1 MVRYKQ
7 ILVIDFSLANW
18 SIDDELLSDTIHRIA
33 DIYLEDKDPL
43 PSRNE
48 ILKVSLLAV
57 QQICGNNW
65 AVGIMSERIWT
76 PAAITRWARTL
87 DVLSFTYF
95 GTFNSMGEQY
105 SNLLEASRQL
115 ALYIWEKIT
124 LVESH
129 SHTEEPPQKL
139 PITQYFYLMLWVAV
153 GGITSQIPI
162 ENPQLLRIAAMSRED
177 RKLLYDR
184 GEMLVYELYGRQ
196 SNSDTNPPMYDTIER
211 TSAT

>member
-1 MVRYKQ
+1 M
-7 ILVIDFSLANW
+7 IDFSLANW

-43 PSRNE
+43 PSRAE
-48 ILKVSLLAV
+48 ILKVSLLTV

-65 AVGIMSERIWT
+65 AVDIMSERIWT

-95 GTFNSMGEQY
+95 GTFNSIGEQ
-105 SNLLEASRQL
+105 SSDLLEASRQL

-124 LVESH
+124 PVESN
-129 SHTEEPPQKL
+129 SHTEPPQKL

-177 RKLLYDR
+177 RKLIYDR

-196 SNSDTNPPMYDTIER
+196 SNSDTNPPMYDTIEG
-211 TSAT
+211 TSAA

>member
-1 MVRYKQ
+1 MVRHKQ

-33 DIYLEDKDPL
+33 DVYLEDKDPL

-124 LVESH
+124 LVESN
-129 SHTEEPPQKL
+129 SHAEEPPQKL

-162 ENPQLLRIAAMSRED
+162 ENPQLLRIAAMLRED
-177 RKLLYDR
+177 RKLIYDR

-196 SNSDTNPPMYDTIER
+196 SNSDTNPPMYDTIEG